1 MWHSHFIIIEMLKT
15 KLFKPNSVYFS
26 NWIFSVTL
34 TTRVEKPP
42 KLERLQNKIPD
53 IKFDFLLLDFIRNK
67 CSRIQGTFRRTCT
80 RTCTRTDQVNSW
92 LVLVI
97 WNSNIFKENLWWDN
111 GQILIGKKLF
121 APVRIG
127 CSVWYGP
134 RTVQEFQF
142 QVFRYYENCGQTN
155 QCPQMVTLKSVILLI
170 HPIVIR
176 VVYRKLWAC
185 RVFTDKQTE
194 STSKSLT
201 TMSMNSIYSLEITW
215 KVDRWPLTFYNLW
228 LYINYIVYYMPEKQ
242 TYIWRIW
249 SLVWYY
255 I

>member
-134 RTVQEFQF
+134 RTVQGRSKNFNF
-142 QVFRYYENCGQTN
+142 
-155 QCPQMVTLKSVILLI
+155 KSFDTTK
-170 HPIVIR
+170 IV
-176 VVYRKLWAC
+176 
-185 RVFTDKQTE
+185 DKQ
-194 STSKSLT
+194 
-201 TMSMNSIYSLEITW
+201 
-215 KVDRWPLTFYNLW
+215 
-228 LYINYIVYYMPEKQ
+228 INVHK
-242 TYIWRIW
+242 W
-249 SLVWYY
+249 SL
-255 I
+255 